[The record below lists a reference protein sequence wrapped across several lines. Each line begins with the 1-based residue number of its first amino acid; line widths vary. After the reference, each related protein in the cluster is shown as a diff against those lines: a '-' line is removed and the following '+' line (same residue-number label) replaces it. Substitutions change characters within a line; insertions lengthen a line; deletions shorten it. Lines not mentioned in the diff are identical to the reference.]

1 MRKIITGFCVLLFS
15 IILNAAPPPVPQKMS
30 YQAVVRNS
38 SNELLANKTIGMK
51 ISILYNT
58 PTGTVVYAETQTPA
72 TNANGLISIA
82 IGTGTVVDG
91 SFTAIE
97 WTQGPHFIKTEIDP
111 AGGTAYSITST
122 SELLSVPYAL
132 AAMVARNAET
142 ISNNSVTSA
151 KIADGTVGNA
161 DLGEMAVNSAKIQ
174 DGSITTTDLAGDII
188 TTFKIEDGAVGNAD
202 LADGSVSFT
211 KIADGAVAY
220 AKISSMGAATGDVL
234 KWNGTTWTH
243 GTDNAGIT
251 LPYSGVVNTNVG
263 FVVINESGIAIEGL
277 ATSTSNEGAG
287 TGLMGESRM
296 DGGTGVRALASAVTG
311 TTYGVRAESKS
322 SNGFGVQG
330 KASHTTGNNYGVWGE
345 SNSSA
350 GIGVV
355 ATNYSSTGTT
365 YGVRGIVSSPAG
377 YSGYFTGGQFYVN
390 GKVGFGTNDPSA
402 GLHLKGTAFPESFIF
417 LQSAAGEDAGF
428 RLYEGPTAKWHIYNN
443 ATAGGLDIYNNG
455 VVNAIFLKQSN
466 AYVGMGTTAP
476 TVKLDVNGNARIR
489 SIGSGAYTGV
499 VNRTSDGTLTTATS
513 DVRMKENIQTL
524 TDGLDKIM
532 QLRGVSFTWKS
543 NPEYGT
549 RVGLIAQ
556 EVEEVI
562 PELVFTNPTDGYKG
576 VNYAEMNAVLI
587 EAVKEQQKLI
597 RDLKDENDRLK
608 TSSER
613 NEARMTE
620 IENMLRD
627 LMKK

>member
-1 MRKIITGFCVLLFS
+1 MKKLFTVFTVLLISSVLF
-15 IILNAAPPPVPQKMS
+15 AFTPPVPQKMS

-38 SNELLANKTIGMK
+38 SNVLVTNQPVGIKT
-51 ISILYNT
+51 SILQGT
-58 PTGTVVYAETQTPA
+58 ITGTAVYVETYNPNYI
-72 TNANGLISIA
+72 TNANGLVTVE
-82 IGTGTVVDG
+82 IGGGIPLTGTF
-91 SFTAIE
+91 SNINWAT
-97 WTQGPHFIKTEIDP
+97 GPYFIKTEVDP
-111 AGGTAYSITST
+111 TGGTAYSITAV
-122 SELLSVPYAL
+122 SELLSMPYAFH
-132 AAMVARNAET
+132 AKTATE
-142 ISNNSVTSA
+142 IPDGSVSSA
-151 KIADGTVGNA
+151 KIADGTVA
-161 DLGEMAVNSAKIQ
+161 
-174 DGSITTTDLAGDII
+174 
-188 TTFKIEDGAVGNAD
+188 NAD
-202 LADGSVSFT
+202 LADGSVTFT

-234 KWNGTTWTH
+234 KWNGSTWTH

-251 LPYSGVVNTNVG
+251 LPYSGFTNTNVG

-277 ATSTSNEGAG
+277 ATSTSNEGGG

-365 YGVRGIVSSPAG
+365 YGVRGIVTSPSG
-377 YSGYFTGGQFYVN
+377 YSGYFSGGRFQVN
-390 GKVGFGTNDPSA
+390 GKVGIGTNDPSA
-402 GLHLKGTAFPESFIF
+402 GLHLKGTEFPESFMFI
-417 LQSAAGEDAGF
+417 QSATGEDAGF
-428 RLYEGPTAKWHIYNN
+428 RLYEGETVKWHIYNN
-443 ATAGGLDIYNNG
+443 SAAGGLDIYNNG

-476 TVKLDVNGNARIR
+476 TVKLDVAGNARFR
-489 SIGSGAYTGV
+489 NIGSGAYSGV

-532 QLRGVSFTWKS
+532 QLRGVTFTWKS

-549 RVGLIAQ
+549 RIGFIAQ
-556 EVEEVI
+556 EFEKVI
-562 PELVFTNPTDGYKG
+562 PELVFTNEADGYKG
-576 VNYAEMNAVLI
+576 INYAETTAVLV
-587 EAVKEQQKLI
+587 EAMKELKAENNALKARLEKLEERYVKE
-597 RDLKDENDRLK
+597 
-608 TSSER
+608 
-613 NEARMTE
+613 
-620 IENMLRD
+620 
-627 LMKK
+627 